1 MLSKDSTTYYPR
13 RQLTRGH
20 PRGRNRSRSH
30 ASALWEA
37 LSRRLSPDP
46 PRRARHTP
54 PGIFTG
60 DSPITSAPTCHPP
73 GVGRADGHQTHS
85 RRRGGVD
92 RDGPSV
98 SLMAIRPATLWGLLP
113 QDVKQAIVAD
123 LNTIVSEVINV
134 YDGSCSTP
142 SSQSQS
148 RDLPAIPAY
157 SLVTSS
163 SHVNNMIC

>member
-1 MLSKDSTTYYPR
+1 
-13 RQLTRGH
+13 
-20 PRGRNRSRSH
+20 
-30 ASALWEA
+30 
-37 LSRRLSPDP
+37 
-46 PRRARHTP
+46 
-54 PGIFTG
+54 
-60 DSPITSAPTCHPP
+60 
-73 GVGRADGHQTHS
+73 
-85 RRRGGVD
+85 
-92 RDGPSV
+92 
-98 SLMAIRPATLWGLLP
+98 MAIRPATLWGLLP